1 MAPWQSADL
10 AHAVRTLGSSPE
22 AQQTQTKLTWVSQEL
37 QGRVPAL
44 ATERPGLLKATPLF
58 SVFLSYTVTH
68 MRHAD

>member
-1 MAPWQSADL
+1 MHMAPWQSADL

-37 QGRVPAL
+37 QGRI
-44 ATERPGLLKATPLF
+44 LLKATPFF